1 MHLLKSASCLALAC
15 SVFGCASAHA
25 APPIAEASPTQSQ
38 TRPPSEKPPSARRVY
53 RLDFVVASSDPTS
66 QTGLPGG
73 GLYTMNLEEN
83 RAGEIRSGSNIP
95 LGTGARVDVGTKLR
109 ALFTPLGDDLLLDS
123 STEISA
129 GDSGSIR
136 KLTAQGEALVTPG
149 KSALIASAEDPQGHS
164 RYQVTV
170 TATRLR

>member
-1 MHLLKSASCLALAC
+1 MHSLTIFSCLALAC
-15 SVFGCASAHA
+15 TAFGCATAHA
-25 APPIAEASPTQSQ
+25 APPAQAASVQTKPESQ
-38 TRPPSEKPPSARRVY
+38 KPAAARHVY

-95 LGTGARVDVGTKLR
+95 LSSGARVDVGTKLK
-109 ALFTPLGDDLLLDS
+109 AFFTPLGDDLLLDS

-149 KSALIASAEDPQGHS
+149 KPALIASAEDPQGHS